1 MKEKIK
7 SKEQKK
13 LLGLEEMKQVKGGAK
28 NSGHATEQITVSWET
43 HEIKV

>member
-1 MKEKIK
+1 MKKEIK
-7 SKEQKK
+7 TKE
-13 LLGLEEMKQVKGGAK
+13 LRLEDLKHIRGGAK